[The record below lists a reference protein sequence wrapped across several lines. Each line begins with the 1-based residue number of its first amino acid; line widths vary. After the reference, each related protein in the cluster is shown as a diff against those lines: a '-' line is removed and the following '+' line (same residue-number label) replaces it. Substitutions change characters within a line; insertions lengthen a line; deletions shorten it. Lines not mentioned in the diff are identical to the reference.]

1 MLRQKPGAVPIYRTD
16 GETQP
21 GVEAAS
27 LDRRAPEGWAF
38 AEIEQDIRDTA
49 AFCPAIRTVDGF
61 RFTRLRHGV
70 EVRFT
75 AHLHTDETLEVR
87 TNVGA

>member
-1 MLRQKPGAVPIYRTD
+1 
-16 GETQP
+16 
-21 GVEAAS
+21 
-27 LDRRAPEGWAF
+27 RAPEGWAF

-49 AFCPAIRTVDGF
+49 AVLARTIRTVDGF

-75 AHLHTDETLEVR
+75 AHLHTDETLEVT
-87 TNVGA
+87 TNVGE